1 VQGKQRVLQL
11 AKVKHMSKTV
21 RINHIVEQAREFLP
35 DLTLN
40 FFMSQMKAFSKKR
53 AQGMRWSEN
62 DANY

>member
-1 VQGKQRVLQL
+1 
-11 AKVKHMSKTV
+11 MSKTV